1 MDTQT
6 ADRLTELYLDYL
18 DLGGDLMMLSGVVQ
32 DQSHDFSSECARAC
46 LRRLVDNVSQHTG
59 DILKTSKARSPW
71 GRSSGS
77 RHRCGY
83 G

>member
-1 MDTQT
+1 MMNTQT

-46 LRRLVDNVSQHTG
+46 LRRLVDNVSQHTS
-59 DILKTSKARSPW
+59 DILKTSRVLANAAYFPRMAEK
-71 GRSSGS
+71 
-77 RHRCGY
+77 
-83 G
+83 

>member
-32 DQSHDFSSECARAC
+32 DQSHDFSSECARTC
-46 LRRLVDNVSQHTG
+46 LRRLVDNAGQHTA
-59 DILKTSKARSPW
+59 DILKTSKVLANTAPCLPRMAEK
-71 GRSSGS
+71 
-77 RHRCGY
+77 
-83 G
+83 

>member
-6 ADRLTELYLDYL
+6 ADRLTELYRDYL

-46 LRRLVDNVSQHTG
+46 LRRLVDNAGQHTA
-59 DILKTSKARSPW
+59 DILKTSKVLANTAPYLPRMAEK
-71 GRSSGS
+71 
-77 RHRCGY
+77 
-83 G
+83 

>member
-46 LRRLVDNVSQHTG
+46 LRRLVDNAGQHTG
-59 DILKTSKARSPW
+59 DILKTSKALANAARYFP
-71 GRSSGS
+71 RMAEK
-77 RHRCGY
+77 
-83 G
+83 

>member
-32 DQSHDFSSECARAC
+32 DQSHDFPASAPGPACAAWW
-46 LRRLVDNVSQHTG
+46 
-59 DILKTSKARSPW
+59 ITSASTPRTS
-71 GRSSGS
+71 
-77 RHRCGY
+77 
-83 G
+83 